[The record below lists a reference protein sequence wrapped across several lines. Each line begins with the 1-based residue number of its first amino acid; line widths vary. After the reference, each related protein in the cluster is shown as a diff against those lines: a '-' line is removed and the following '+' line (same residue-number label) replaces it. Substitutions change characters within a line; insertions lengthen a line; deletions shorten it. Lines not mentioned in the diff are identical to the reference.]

1 MTEQQRYDVVS
12 TAPGFEVRRYPAH
25 VVAEIEVEGSFESAG
40 NQAFR
45 PLVSY
50 ISGQNDASRGFAMT
64 APVIQRGQDEI
75 PLDSGAA
82 TTTTEVTPGK
92 YVVSFVMPG
101 DATIEQM
108 PTPRD
113 ARVALRAVP
122 EQLAAAAR
130 FSGRWSSSTYRL
142 QVTRL
147 LRSLEEAGLE
157 VGGSPRFARFD
168 PPWMPWFRRRN
179 EVVVPLRGT

>member
-25 VVAEIEVEGSFESAG
+25 VVAEVEVEGSFESAG

-50 ISGQNDASRGFAMT
+50 ISGQNEASRGIAMT
-64 APVIQRGQDEI
+64 APVLQRGQEATTT
-75 PLDSGAA
+75 DSDVA
-82 TTTTEVTPGK
+82 TTTTEITPGK

-101 DATIEQM
+101 DATIDEL
-108 PTPRD
+108 PVPRD

-122 EQLAAAAR
+122 EQVAAAAR
-130 FSGRWSSSTYRL
+130 FSGRWTSSTYRL

-147 LRSLEEAGLE
+147 LRSLEDAGLE
-157 VGGSPRFARFD
+157 VEGSPRFARFD

-179 EVVVPLRGT
+179 EVVVPLRST

>member
-1 MTEQQRYDVVS
+1 MTEQQRYDVVR
-12 TAPGFEVRRYPAH
+12 TTPGFEVRRYPAH

-50 ISGQNDASRGFAMT
+50 ISGQNDASRGIAMT

-75 PLDSGAA
+75 PAPGDVVS
-82 TTTTEVTPGK
+82 TTAEVAPGR

-101 DATIEQM
+101 DATIEEL

-122 EQLAAAAR
+122 EHVAAAAR

-147 LRSLEEAGLE
+147 LRSLEDAGLE
-157 VGGSPRFARFD
+157 VAGSPRFARFD

-179 EVVVPLRGT
+179 EVVVPLRSI